1 MKRILPFLLIGAAH
15 AGDSPADRVDIL
27 RQNLQGSGVVWDMP
41 AASAESLGRSAALI
55 ELWSIDA
62 TRAADRLVDQ
72 KLVSPYL
79 PKANLKIK
87 TLDPHGKVPRT
98 RVDQPFTV
106 DIEVSDLL
114 TGADFPLSA
123 STVLLERQ
131 LGSRQEKQACAT
143 SIRGYLTDNGK
154 TVLRFP
160 TSALTAADP
169 TKATGVEHFSIHAIS
184 DGSLTHTQLASGSV
198 QVWPVASGAIR
209 GISNGDNLEEKT
221 PRIELQ
227 LHDLYP
233 RSNTY
238 LLLYEGTQINGN
250 QGLSVK
256 AFPLDSETSES
267 HALRVNSLESK
278 IQKDGTYTLALVSD
292 TVFGRELLCDP
303 ITFSFHRTVKVAA
316 PHSLT
321 SRL

>member
-15 AGDSPADRVDIL
+15 AADDPAARVDIL
-27 RQNLQGSGVVWDMP
+27 RQNLQGCGVIWDMP
-41 AASAESLGRSAALI
+41 AASAAPLGRSAALV

-62 TRAADRLVDQ
+62 ARAEDRLVDQ
-72 KLVSPYL
+72 KLFSPYL
-79 PKANLKIK
+79 PKANLRIK
-87 TLDPHGKVPRT
+87 TLDPHGKLPCT

-106 DIEVSDLL
+106 EIEMSDLL

-123 STVLLERQ
+123 STVLLERE
-131 LGSRQEKQACAT
+131 LVCDPEKPASDSSHRA
-143 SIRGYLTDNGK
+143 YLSANGK
-154 TVLRFP
+154 TVLRFAA
-160 TSALTAADP
+160 SALTAADP
-169 TKATGVEHFSIHAIS
+169 TKASGVERFSIHAIS
-184 DGSLTHTQLASGSV
+184 DGSLTHTRLASGSV

-209 GISNGDNLEEKT
+209 GISHGDKLDGEA

-250 QGLSVK
+250 KGVPVK
-256 AFPLDSETSES
+256 AFPMDGETSES
-267 HALRVNSLESK
+267 HVLRVNSLRSK
-278 IQKDGTYTLALVSD
+278 LQQNGTYTLALVSD

-303 ITFSFHRTVKVAA
+303 VSFTFQLPAKAEALAA
-316 PHSLT
+316 NA
-321 SRL
+321 R

>member
-15 AGDSPADRVDIL
+15 AGDGPAARVEIL
-27 RQNLQGSGVVWDMP
+27 RQNLQGTGVVWDMP
-41 AASAESLGRSAALI
+41 AASADSIGRSAALV

-62 TRAADRLVDQ
+62 SRAEDRLIDQ

-123 STVLLERQ
+123 SSVLLERQ
-131 LGSRQEKQACAT
+131 LGSHQESQSST
-143 SIRGYLTDNGK
+143 SSRAYLTANGK

-160 TSALTAADP
+160 VSALTAADP
-169 TKATGVEHFSIHAIS
+169 TKAAGVEHFSIHAIS

-209 GISNGDNLEEKT
+209 GITNGDKIQGKA

-227 LHDLYP
+227 LDDLYP
-233 RSNTY
+233 RSDTY

-250 QGLSVK
+250 QGVPVM
-256 AFPLDSETSES
+256 AFPMDRETSES
-267 HALRVNSLESK
+267 HVLRVNRLDSH
-278 IQKDGTYTLALVSD
+278 IQQDGTYTLALVSD

-303 ITFSFHRTVKVAA
+303 VSFSFQRPANEDSIAA
-316 PHSLT
+316 NAP
-321 SRL
+321 